1 MQTTNHSPQTL
12 AHGLASL
19 GRYGDTYMVHAAEG
33 ETVIPAEILQAN
45 PRLKADLFRQMQ
57 MMGIKD
63 PNRYVVGNSL
73 NSLNPVTGQPE
84 FFYKKIF
91 RAFKAA
97 LPAIGAVVGNR
108 IAPGVGNIVG
118 TVLGSKAS
126 GQSWK
131 KALGSGA
138 LTYLTDVGIGAARR
152 PDGTSFF
159 EGLKTSAVRP
169 FQATKAMFTDWGT
182 AANPF
187 AQGALGSLVAPAG
200 AEQFKALGYKDRF
213 YPQYRTAE
221 DMAPRQADLARLAGR
236 TYTPSPLTPN
246 EQNIMAS
253 TGQEGI
259 PMTSEQFSA
268 AMDLPMTREQ
278 FHTAMGEKA
287 PWATPAGQFQSQKAA
302 DIAAFGGANRP
313 STPFFKQPFL
323 YEAGIPLAT
332 AALLGGPEGPG
343 DEGIISAEDAR
354 EKGDKEYLD
363 YQTYRSAAPGSE
375 REQARRAAGITP
387 SIGAR
392 RLAQSMGI
400 SLQEAQAYLESMYGE
415 DANWRNVA
423 GGGEIMGPGTGTS
436 DSIPARLSDGEFVM
450 TADAVRGAG
459 NGDRNVGAARMY
471 DLMSQFEGAA

>member
-200 AEQFKALGYKDRF
+200 AEQFKALGYEDRF

-221 DMAPRQADLARLAGR
+221 DMAPRQADLARLTGR
-236 TYTPSPLTPN
+236 TYTPPPLTSN

-253 TGQEGI
+253 TAGVEGAFGGS
-259 PMTSEQFSA
+259 PYSDDFTAQN
-268 AMDLPMTREQ
+268 LPMTREQ
-278 FHTAMGEKA
+278 FHTAMGEKL

-332 AALLGGPEGPG
+332 AALLGGP
-343 DEGIISAEDAR
+343 DEGEISAEEAR
-354 EKGDKEYLD
+354 ETGDPEYAD
-363 YQTYRSAAPGSE
+363 YVRYRSAAPGSE

-387 SIGAR
+387 AIDAR

-400 SLQEAQAYLESMYGE
+400 SLEAAQSYLESMYGG
-415 DANWRNVA
+415 DAGFRNVA